1 MTKYP
6 KFNEV
11 EYLKANINY
20 TEIMLID
27 GTKII
32 SGYTLKKVIKSHY
45 QNFLRINRS
54 VAINP
59 EMIESKEGNQI
70 KANNQIFTIS
80 RRRL

>member
-6 KFNEV
+6 EINEV
-11 EYLKANINY
+11 KYLKANINY
-20 TEIMLID
+20 TEIMLLD
-27 GTKII
+27 GKIII

-54 VAINP
+54 IAINP
-59 EMIESKEGNQI
+59 KMIEHKEGNQI
-70 KANNQIFTIS
+70 KVNNQIFTIS